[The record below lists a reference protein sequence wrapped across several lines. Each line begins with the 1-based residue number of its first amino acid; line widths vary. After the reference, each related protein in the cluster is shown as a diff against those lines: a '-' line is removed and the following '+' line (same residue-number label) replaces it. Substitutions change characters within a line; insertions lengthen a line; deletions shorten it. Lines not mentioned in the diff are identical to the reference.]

1 MFRKRAFTLIELL
14 VVIAIIALLM
24 AVLMPS
30 LQRAREQAR
39 AVGCQ
44 SNLRQWAYYFTMY
57 TQDTDGLFFGYSVSE
72 EPGLWMKVLKPYW
85 KEAYDLLC
93 CPTATK
99 PMTEGG
105 RGIYSAWGE
114 IQGGWA
120 TEPDEPPI
128 HGSYGINNWVLNIP
142 GGFGAARGEDH
153 WKRID
158 VKGVGEIPLLL
169 DCVWVDGWPHHYD
182 APPEYDGQWDPGA
195 FNNNM
200 QRYCTDRHRRALNAS
215 FLDSSVRRIGLKELW
230 KLKWHRSFNVNVVEP
245 DWPEWMS
252 GY

>member
-1 MFRKRAFTLIELL
+1 MCKTRAFTLIELL
-14 VVIAIIALLM
+14 VVISIIAVLM

-44 SNLRQWAYYFTMY
+44 SNLRQWAYYY
-57 TQDTDGLFFGYSVSE
+57 TLYGQDSEGASFGYSVSE
-72 EPGLWMKVLKPYW
+72 RPGLWMKILKPYW
-85 KEAYDLLC
+85 RDTYDLLC

-99 PMTEGG
+99 PLTEGG
-105 RGIYSAWGE
+105 RGTFSAWGDLS
-114 IQGGWA
+114 GGWA
-120 TEPDEPPI
+120 TEPGEPAI

-142 GGFGAARGEDH
+142 GGFGPAREEDH
-153 WKRID
+153 WKRLD
-158 VKGVGEIPLLL
+158 VRGTGDIPLLL

-182 APPEYDGQWDPGA
+182 EPPEYDGQWDGGA

-215 FLDSSVRRIGLKELW
+215 FLDFSVRRIGLKEL
-230 KLKWHRSFNVNVVEP
+230 
-245 DWPEWMS
+245 
-252 GY
+252 